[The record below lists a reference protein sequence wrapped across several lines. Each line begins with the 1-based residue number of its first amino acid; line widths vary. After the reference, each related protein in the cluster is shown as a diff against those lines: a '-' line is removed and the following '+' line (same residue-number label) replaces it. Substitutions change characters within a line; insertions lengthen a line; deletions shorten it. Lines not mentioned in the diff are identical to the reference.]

1 MRVPGDD
8 HVAREGEPVFQDL
21 LRGEEILAEA
31 AEHRGSV
38 DFQHTAVAGRRHQGR
53 VRRRLVAGRVLV
65 EELAVA
71 VDLFDEVKM
80 PQDRGFL
87 LGHFGHVGK
96 ISLHHSQAVAVEIVG
111 DAGGQV
117 ALPPVDLIVSAGLGP
132 LHIMG
137 AADEIVVIL
146 RVVVAEK
153 VPLQPAEDIHL
164 AGIAF
169 LQFGDLRFIKSSA
182 AAGHAVFQ
190 VAGSVAVAAETQRLQ
205 AGAPRSDRQ
214 FLQCIF
220 AVAQLGMYVDGTFQV
235 FARHSYCI
243 LSCFTLWSI
252 TCRFSSSLVMSS
264 TEIPSSIISTITW

>member
-1 MRVPGDD
+1 
-8 HVAREGEPVFQDL
+8 
-21 LRGEEILAEA
+21 
-31 AEHRGSV
+31 
-38 DFQHTAVAGRRHQGR
+38 
-53 VRRRLVAGRVLV
+53 
-65 EELAVA
+65 
-71 VDLFDEVKM
+71 M

-96 ISLHHSQAVAVEIVG
+96 ISLHHGQAVAVEIVG

-169 LQFGDLRFIKSSA
+169 LQFGDLCFIKSSA

-205 AGAPRSDRQ
+205 A
-214 FLQCIF
+214 
-220 AVAQLGMYVDGTFQV
+220 
-235 FARHSYCI
+235 ARHAV
-243 LSCFTLWSI
+243 TA
-252 TCRFSSSLVMSS
+252 SSSNVFLPSHS
-264 TEIPSSIISTITW
+264 LECTWTELFRYSPAIVTASFPVSLYGRSHAVFPVLW